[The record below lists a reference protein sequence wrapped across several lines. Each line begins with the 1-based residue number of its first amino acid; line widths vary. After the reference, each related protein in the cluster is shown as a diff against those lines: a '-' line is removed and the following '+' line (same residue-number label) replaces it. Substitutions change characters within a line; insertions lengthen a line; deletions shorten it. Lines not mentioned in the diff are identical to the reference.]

1 VTGLFRSSDAED
13 KQVIILVTLII
24 CIIIAIFLNFV
35 NVKSDYDDLL
45 DFYSGFLGR
54 QVLIRKSL
62 LFKSLFKFC

>member
-1 VTGLFRSSDAED
+1 LTGLFRSSDAED

-54 QVLIRKSL
+54 
-62 LFKSLFKFC
+62 